1 MVYIRLG
8 WKGIEFM
15 QNATKQNLVMIP
27 GLNNSKQ
34 IFDGVTDHLSLAINS
49 VAVDVPAL
57 EDVGS
62 IADQLLK
69 ELPAEFH
76 LFGYSFGGYVALA
89 IMEKAPERVKSLA
102 LVSSVANADNEKMKL
117 VREAAIQRVQAGEYE
132 DMVRASAFK
141 GVHPDHVNRQDITD
155 IREQMM
161 TEYGA
166 DRYRAHLRATATRPD
181 RAELLSK
188 INFPVLI
195 VGSPND
201 QVVPFE
207 RQQKMVE
214 HLQHPIVKE
223 IQQAGH
229 LIPLEQP
236 EQLANILENY
246 IMQEKV
252 TV

>member
-1 MVYIRLG
+1 
-8 WKGIEFM
+8 M

-34 IFDGVTDHLSLAINS
+34 IFDGVIEHLGPSINS

-62 IADQLLK
+62 IADQLLL

-132 DMVRASAFK
+132 DMVRASAYK
-141 GVHPDHVNRQDITD
+141 GVHPDHVNRQDFTD

-161 TEYGA
+161 IEYGA
-166 DRYRAHLRATATRPD
+166 NRYRAHLRATATRPD
-181 RAELLSK
+181 RAELLST
-188 INFPVLI
+188 IDFPVLI

-214 HLQHPIVKE
+214 HLQHPIIKE
-223 IQQAGH
+223 IQDAGH